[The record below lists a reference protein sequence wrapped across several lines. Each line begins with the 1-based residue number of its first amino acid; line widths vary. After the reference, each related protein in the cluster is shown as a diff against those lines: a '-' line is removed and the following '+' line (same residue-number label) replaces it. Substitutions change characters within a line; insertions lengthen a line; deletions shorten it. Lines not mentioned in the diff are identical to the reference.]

1 MDDMSSQPRGDK
13 PAFSLADSQW
23 QQVLTHRPLDDGSRD
38 AAATRFVE
46 RGITPEQL
54 KDVLDDG
61 GDALY
66 SAAAAGKPGWA
77 DPFGGPLA
85 VALLAA
91 EVSVFA
97 AHLNSRASGVRSAA
111 VAELLDEYSAVT
123 VAAELGVA
131 RQKVYEIARAGLRPP
146 YIEQV
151 PWRAS

>member
-1 MDDMSSQPRGDK
+1 MSSQPRGDN
-13 PAFSLADSQW
+13 PRSGTTDPHW
-23 QQVLTHRPLDDGSRD
+23 QQVLTHRAADDGSRD
-38 AAATRFVE
+38 VAAMRFTE
-46 RGITPEQL
+46 RGITPDQVGAVIA
-54 KDVLDDG
+54 DC

-66 SAAAAGKPGWA
+66 AAAAEGKPGWA
-77 DPFGGPLA
+77 EAFGGPLA

-91 EVSVFA
+91 EVSMFA

-123 VAAELGVA
+123 VAGELGVA

-151 PWRAS
+151 PWKAS

>member
-1 MDDMSSQPRGDK
+1 MGCMSSQPRGDNNVV
-13 PAFSLADSQW
+13 ADPQW
-23 QQVLTHRPLDDGSRD
+23 QQVLTHRAADDGSRD
-38 AAATRFVE
+38 VAATRFTE
-46 RGITPEQL
+46 RGITPEQVSAVIA
-54 KDVLDDG
+54 DC

-66 SAAAAGKPGWA
+66 SAAAGGKPGWA
-77 DPFGGPLA
+77 EPFGGPLA

-91 EVSVFA
+91 EVSIFA

-123 VAAELGVA
+123 VASELGVA

>member
-1 MDDMSSQPRGDK
+1 MGCMSSQPRGDS
-13 PAFSLADSQW
+13 PAVADPQW
-23 QQVLTHRPLDDGSRD
+23 QQVLTHRAADDGSRD
-38 AAATRFVE
+38 VAATRFTE
-46 RGITPEQL
+46 RGITPEQVSAVIA
-54 KDVLDDG
+54 DC

-66 SAAAAGKPGWA
+66 SAAASGEPGWA
-77 DPFGGPLA
+77 EPFGGPLA

-91 EVSVFA
+91 EVSIFA

-123 VAAELGVA
+123 VASELGVA

>member
-1 MDDMSSQPRGDK
+1 MSSQPRGDN
-13 PAFSLADSQW
+13 PIAGTTDPQW
-23 QQVLTHRPLDDGSRD
+23 QQVLNHRPADDGSRE
-38 AAATRFVE
+38 AAAARFTE
-46 RGITPEQL
+46 RGITPEQVSAVIA
-54 KDVLDDG
+54 DC

-66 SAAAAGKPGWA
+66 AAAAEGKPGWA
-77 DPFGGPLA
+77 EPFGGALA

-91 EVSVFA
+91 EISIFA

>member
-1 MDDMSSQPRGDK
+1 MSSQPRGDK
-13 PAFSLADSQW
+13 PVVADPQW
-23 QQVLTHRPLDDGSRD
+23 QQVLTHRAADDGSRD
-38 AAATRFVE
+38 VAAARFTE
-46 RGITPEQL
+46 RGITPEQ
-54 KDVLDDG
+54 VSAVIADG

-66 SAAAAGKPGWA
+66 SAAAGGEPGWA
-77 DPFGGPLA
+77 EPFGGPLA

-91 EVSVFA
+91 EVSIFA

-123 VAAELGVA
+123 VASELGVA